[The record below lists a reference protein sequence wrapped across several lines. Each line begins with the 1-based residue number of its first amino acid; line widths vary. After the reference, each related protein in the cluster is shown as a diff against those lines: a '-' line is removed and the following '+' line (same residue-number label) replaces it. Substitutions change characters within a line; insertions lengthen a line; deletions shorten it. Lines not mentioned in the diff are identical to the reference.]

1 MTHQD
6 VITRHQNHTTF
17 WRKLTRSCAYTVQTN
32 AASYCH
38 ITHRRKH
45 RNTNADDCNEQHALP
60 KFRPHPR
67 TTVYRTVIHR
77 DNELVIAQR
86 RICAMFVL

>member
-6 VITRHQNHTTF
+6 MRTRHQNHTTF
-17 WRKLTRSCAYTVQTN
+17 WRKLTRSCAYTVKQMQRDIVILHADACIGTQTLT
-32 AASYCH
+32 
-38 ITHRRKH
+38 IV
-45 RNTNADDCNEQHALP
+45 TNNN
-60 KFRPHPR
+60 PR

-86 RICAMFVL
+86 RICAIFVL